1 MKKHW
6 AFYTPSEA
14 ISEVRKL
21 LRHNSPAWLNVEVD
35 RDFFKHFQTAIAP
48 EPKILAPIVD
58 SSLRGRPHWR
68 RITQVFQILDEATTE
83 GMVSYTVLINCVRQ
97 ATGKGCSR
105 KLISKWKLERG
116 LR

>member
-1 MKKHW
+1 MRKHW

-14 ISEVRKL
+14 ISVVRKL
-21 LRHNSPAWLNVEVD
+21 LRHNSPAWLNVEVG

-48 EPKILAPIVD
+48 EPRILAPIVN

-68 RITQVFQILDEATTE
+68 RITQVFQILDEATKE
-83 GMVSYTVLINCVRQ
+83 GMVSYTALINCVRE

-105 KLISKWKLERG
+105 KLISKWKLDRG